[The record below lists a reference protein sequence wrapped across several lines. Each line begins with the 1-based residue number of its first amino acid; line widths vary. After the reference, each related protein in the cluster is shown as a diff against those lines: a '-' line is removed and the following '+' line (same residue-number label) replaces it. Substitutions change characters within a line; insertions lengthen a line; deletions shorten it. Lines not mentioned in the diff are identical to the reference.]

1 MTTSAKWS
9 LVGVVVVL
17 AVLIALIPQ
26 LLSGPGGGDGNLAD
40 EAGNGVG
47 EASTSSVV
55 AERPDCPADNAAGIV
70 LPCLG
75 GEAGEGNELA
85 TIVNVWAWWCE
96 PCRTEL
102 PVFDQFAAAHPELN
116 VVGVHADS
124 NASNGAD
131 MLNDLGIELPSYQDD
146 ANLFAGTLGLP
157 SVVPITVVINPAGE
171 LVGTFPRTFDN
182 VADLEAAV
190 GGVGDLL

>member
-9 LVGVVVVL
+9 LLGVVVVL

-26 LLSGPGGGDGNLAD
+26 LLSNPGDNGGTTAGEAGDGA
-40 EAGNGVG
+40 G
-47 EASTSSVV
+47 EASISSVV
-55 AERPDCPADNAAGIV
+55 ADRPDCPADNAAGIE

-75 GEAGEGNELA
+75 GETGDGNDLA

-124 NASNGAD
+124 NGSNGAA
-131 MLNDLGIELPSYQDD
+131 MLNDLGIELSSYQDD

-157 SVVPITVVINPAGE
+157 AVVPITVVIDSSGE
-171 LVGTFPRTFDN
+171 MVDMFPQTFDS
-182 VADLEAAV
+182 VEDLEAAV
-190 GGVGDLL
+190 GSVGELL